1 MAFSHH
7 LLVTLFFSAFVV
19 GGYAQLTPT
28 FYDDTCPNVTS
39 IVRGVIEGALQ
50 TDPRIAA
57 SLIRLHFHDCFVI
70 GCDGSLLLD
79 NSDTIVSEK
88 EALGN
93 NNSVR
98 GFNVVD
104 DIKTALEN
112 ACPGVVSCADILA
125 IAAEESV
132 WLSGGTSWPVP
143 SGRRDSLIANRTLAN
158 EVLPSPFLTL
168 DQLKANFLDNQGLNS
183 TDLVALS
190 GAHTFGRAQ
199 CQFFS
204 RRLYNFNDT
213 GSPDPTLNT
222 TLLETLRKIC
232 PEGGN
237 GSVITDLDQTTPD
250 AFDNKY
256 FSNLEVEYGI
266 LQTDQVLFSTSGA
279 DTTAIVNRFSA
290 DQNAFFDSFV
300 ASMIKMGNI
309 RVLTGNERKIRS
321 NCRRGI
327 GDISGVS
334 SGRFGCEVF
343 RGLFYNKITW
353 EKVRPDQGHE
363 YK

>member
-70 GCDGSLLLD
+70 
-79 NSDTIVSEK
+79 
-88 EALGN
+88 
-93 NNSVR
+93 
-98 GFNVVD
+98 
-104 DIKTALEN
+104 TALEN

-309 RVLTGNERKIRS
+309 RVLTGNEGEIRS
-321 NCRRGI
+321 NCRRVN

-334 SGRFGCEVF
+334 SG
-343 RGLFYNKITW
+343 GLVAKY
-353 EKVRPDQGHE
+353 
-363 YK
+363 